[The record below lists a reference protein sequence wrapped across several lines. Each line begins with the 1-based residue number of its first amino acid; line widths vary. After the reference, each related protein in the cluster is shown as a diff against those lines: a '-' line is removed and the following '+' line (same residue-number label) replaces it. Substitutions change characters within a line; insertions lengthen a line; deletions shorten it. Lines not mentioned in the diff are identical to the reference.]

1 MHARFT
7 FKHPFPHF
15 KIKTEGL
22 RFIFTFVNFSQ
33 HEVKKRDISANT
45 KADSATFASFLSTT
59 KVTPKDVCQTRFQQS
74 QIRIYAR
81 FTAEDPDSGRKDYF
95 PSRNL
100 DLDVTDLIAK
110 GRGLRVE
117 DASVATLRGVTL
129 EGRTPGRTE
138 VQVVSPITGQV
149 IGRKEV
155 RVTKNKET
163 ITGMTVRVI
172 SGLRLNI
179 LTSAGQQKDL
189 FTVRT
194 TYSDLLSSQ
203 YQVTNQLTIYSK

>member
-1 MHARFT
+1 M
-7 FKHPFPHF
+7 
-15 KIKTEGL
+15 
-22 RFIFTFVNFSQ
+22 
-33 HEVKKRDISANT
+33 
-45 KADSATFASFLSTT
+45 
-59 KVTPKDVCQTRFQQS
+59 CQTRYQQS

-117 DASVATLRGVTL
+117 DTGVATLRGVTL